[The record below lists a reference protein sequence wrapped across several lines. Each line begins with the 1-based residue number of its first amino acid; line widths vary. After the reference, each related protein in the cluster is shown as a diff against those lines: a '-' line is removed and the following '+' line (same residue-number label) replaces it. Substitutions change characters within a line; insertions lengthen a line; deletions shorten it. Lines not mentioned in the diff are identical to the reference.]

1 MIHLPLAITVAAR
14 WRRRHWHCS
23 GSANIASAVSVP
35 VVSGTV
41 SGVRNCKLNFKLN
54 TVTVTAARTGQQGRN
69 GTTGMVESCSGP
81 DSSGPAVASLAIDTS
96 DSLRLGAGN
105 AADPG
110 ATNPDPQAHF
120 NMRQAAARTAHN
132 LSSWRAQAAAVGL
145 NGSLTHDEALRPSLS
160 RVDSNLK
167 FSSST
172 AVLQCT
178 PSPQPASEAA
188 RVARGNPRVGAS
200 ALSKITT
207 HSSWAQHLVLR
218 AVLKFVLRWVLTTYF
233 I

>member
-1 MIHLPLAITVAAR
+1 
-14 WRRRHWHCS
+14 
-23 GSANIASAVSVP
+23 
-35 VVSGTV
+35 
-41 SGVRNCKLNFKLN
+41 
-54 TVTVTAARTGQQGRN
+54 
-69 GTTGMVESCSGP
+69 MVESCSGP

-96 DSLRLGAGN
+96 DSLGQTGN
-105 AADPG
+105 AVDPG
-110 ATNPDPQAHF
+110 ATNPDPHF
-120 NMRQAAARTAHN
+120 NLRQAAARNAHN
-132 LSSWRAQAAAVGL
+132 LNTGSRRAQSAAVGL

-188 RVARGNPRVGAS
+188 RVARGNPRVGDS

-218 AVLKFVLRWVLTTYF
+218 AVLKFVLRWVLSTTYF

>member
-35 VVSGTV
+35 VVSGPV

-54 TVTVTAARTGQQGRN
+54 TVTVTQAAARTGQQGRN

-96 DSLRLGAGN
+96 DSLGQTGN
-105 AADPG
+105 AVDPG
-110 ATNPDPQAHF
+110 ATNPDPHF
-120 NMRQAAARTAHN
+120 NLRQAAARNAHN
-132 LSSWRAQAAAVGL
+132 LNTGSRRAQSAAVGL

-188 RVARGNPRVGAS
+188 RVARGNPESVTQPCARLLPIQVG
-200 ALSKITT
+200 LSI
-207 HSSWAQHLVLR
+207 
-218 AVLKFVLRWVLTTYF
+218 
-233 I
+233 